1 MAAYN
6 FTTIWRFRQPIE
18 RVWDAINA
26 AEDYPRWWPDI
37 LYYECET
44 PENPR
49 GVGARGTRA
58 VRGFLP
64 YSLRYSTEITKTD
77 APRELAYD
85 ARGDLEGDGRFVL
98 AEVADGKT
106 DSEANG
112 RVTEVTIYWN
122 VDTKG
127 RWLNRLA
134 PLLKWLFAANHN
146 YVMRRGERGLA
157 KWLEQTDQG

>member
-6 FTTIWRFRQPIE
+6 FITIWRFQEPVE
-18 RVWDAINA
+18 RVWEAINA
-26 AEDYPRWWPDI
+26 AENYPKWWRDI
-37 LYYECET
+37 LFFECLT

-49 GVGARGTRA
+49 GVGAKGRRA

-64 YSLRYSTEITKTD
+64 YSLVYMTTITKSE
-77 APRELAYD
+77 APWELAYTAD
-85 ARGDLEGDGRFVL
+85 GDLVGSGSFVL
-98 AEVADGKT
+98 KEK
-106 DSEANG
+106 SETLSSDVSG
-112 RVTEVTIYWN
+112 PLTEVTIYWN

-127 RWLNRLA
+127 KWLKRLA

-157 KWLEQTDQG
+157 QWLAKR